1 MANNPFDTTN
11 YGLRERPVSV
21 DWNQLQSQIY
31 MTMREVHRFLHAA
44 RTSNTSS
51 VAKSVSGFHGA
62 GFRVVPS
69 SPAAMTVSVS
79 AGLGWLH
86 APTDTPSGLGAT
98 DLEGVDDLSPYKP
111 LCALAAIP
119 FNVPTAPAAPNSRI
133 DIIEVRNPRRLE
145 NLINR
150 RQLDPNTLSYEDH
163 TFSKTLA
170 YLIDNNQA
178 SVVFAPNPSTAPLS
192 YKVGVAANPGLVPP
206 TSPDYIKIAEILVDN
221 TTTSIT
227 GLNIVDR
234 RALLGIGG
242 TVRANVSF
250 TATWNAG
257 ASHSDISGVVVN
269 APPGVDIVVGT
280 EAGDKGGFFCYGTA
294 GEVAQITRQANV
306 EGQAALN
313 AGEAIT
319 FLPITPAVGF
329 GNVDTGVTIPEPL
342 FTVTSA
348 IQTAMA
354 AHGLS
359 VGIGQRAF
367 AISAGNGQV
376 TFRNAAGVGNQT
388 DAKLNVLI
396 YNVEFALSY

>member
-51 VAKSVSGFHGA
+51 VAKSVSGFHA
-62 GFRVVPS
+62 DGFRVVPS
-69 SPAAMTVSVS
+69 NPAAMTVNVS

-192 YKVGVAANPGLVPP
+192 YKVGVSANPGLVPP

-234 RALLGIGG
+234 RALLGPGG
-242 TVRANVSF
+242 HIKGSVRWRQQ
-250 TATWNAG
+250 WNG
-257 ASHSDISGVVVN
+257 GSPITTILSVD
-269 APPGVDIVVGT
+269 APPGVDIAIGNDGSGNKNSVL
-280 EAGDKGGFFCYGTA
+280 FYILA
-294 GEVAQITRQANV
+294 GEITQAAMIAQANSNTA
-306 EGQAALN
+306 QS
-313 AGEAIT
+313 IT
-319 FLPITPAVGF
+319 GTMPSGAFNNFVVTVDSTKQSNMATMTPVITA
-329 GNVDTGVTIPEPL
+329 
-342 FTVTSA
+342 
-348 IQTAMA
+348 
-354 AHGLS
+354 
-359 VGIGQRAF
+359 GIGQKIINAGATAF
-367 AISAGNGQV
+367 YQDNAAPAGNQLDDV
-376 TFRNAAGVGNQT
+376 TWCADFSLG
-388 DAKLNVLI
+388 
-396 YNVEFALSY
+396 YF